1 MRVALWRP
9 VTTEHKYIPQRTCIA
24 CREVK
29 DKGLLI
35 RLVRKSNGSVE
46 PDASARE
53 EGRGAYICPQKS
65 CWDIAMKKNRLEH
78 ALRTKLSHDNRHA
91 LSEYGSKMGKE
102 N

>member
-1 MRVALWRP
+1 M
-9 VTTEHKYIPQRTCIA
+9 TTKDEHIPLRTCIA

-29 DKGLLI
+29 DKRLLI
-35 RLVRKSNGSVE
+35 RLVHKSDGSVE
-46 PDASARE
+46 PDISARE

-65 CWDIAMKKNRLEH
+65 CWDIALRKNYLEH
-78 ALRTKLSHDNRHA
+78 ALRIKLSPDNRNV